1 MLILIGVLSC
11 TGCAG
16 TLLHVAADA
25 KVTPEMPS
33 AGNEGPLVPMSV
45 PDSMPLE
52 RDAPLI
58 VVLDVDGL
66 LLNTDFT
73 GLNSAGENPVS
84 LFRERLDA
92 IAANPCVRG
101 VVLRINSP
109 GGGVT
114 ATDIMWHDLMR
125 FKRCTRLP
133 VVACL
138 MDVGTG
144 GAYYLATAADQI
156 VAHPTS
162 VTGGIGVILNFY
174 NLQDALQQFNIA
186 GVPIKSGDKIDL
198 GSPIKGAR
206 RHQAASCCKKWP
218 TSFTIGFTKWSSNRA
233 RSGYQRQDQLRWP
246 RVYGPRSI
254 GPASD
259 RLGRLSRRRDLHG
272 PAHGPRPL
280 GPGRAL
286 PSPERSGPIA
296 LCIDAQHSVGQR
308 PDSGQ
313 PAGARPIEVAKF
325 SLPLATRANDGTALW
340 PIEATLSRLLRACE
354 RMGTGSEQSASTQRV
369 ESTARCLSPFF

>member
-1 MLILIGVLSC
+1 VLARSLLILMSALSC
-11 TGCAG
+11 AGCAG

-25 KVTPEMPS
+25 KVTPEMQS
-33 AGNEGPLVPMSV
+33 AGNGGPLVPMSV
-45 PDSMPLE
+45 PDNVPLE

-92 IAANPCVRG
+92 ISANPCVRG

-162 VTGGIGVILNFY
+162 VTGGIGVILNLY
-174 NLQDALQQFNIA
+174 NLQDALQQFNIS

-198 GSPIKGAR
+198 GSPLKALDETKRKLLQKMADEFHDRFHEVVEQSRPDVDTNDKTTFDGRVFTAREALERHLIDSVGYLDDAICVAR
-206 RHQAASCCKKWP
+206 RMAHVHSAQVVLYHRQ
-218 TSFTIGFTKWSSNRA
+218 NDQA
-233 RSGYQRQDQLRWP
+233 RSPYALTPNVPLGTGLIPVSLPGY
-246 RVYGPRSI
+246 
-254 GPASD
+254 D
-259 RLGRLSRRRDLHG
+259 RTKLPSFLYLWQPEPTMERLS
-272 PAHGPRPL
+272 
-280 GPGRAL
+280 GR
-286 PSPERSGPIA
+286 
-296 LCIDAQHSVGQR
+296 
-308 PDSGQ
+308 
-313 PAGARPIEVAKF
+313 
-325 SLPLATRANDGTALW
+325 
-340 PIEATLSRLLRACE
+340 
-354 RMGTGSEQSASTQRV
+354 
-369 ESTARCLSPFF
+369 